1 MDEKK
6 KELIKKLQALAER
19 GVGGEKEGAQRKLEQ
34 LMKKYNISEADLSD
48 EQLHEH
54 EWKYHTE
61 FEKRLLRQTMYKVIG
76 KDFTEHAY
84 AYTWGRG
91 SKSVLGLRCTDAQA
105 IQIGIEYEFY
115 CQTWKE
121 EQEFF
126 FKCFIQK
133 HRIFQ
138 MNEDKKIQKDDEEE
152 LSWEESLRMQS
163 AMNAMQDKSM
173 LQRLEG

>member
-48 EQLHEH
+48 EQLREH

-84 AYTWGRG
+84 VYTWGRG

>member
-1 MDEKK
+1 M
-6 KELIKKLQALAER
+6 
-19 GVGGEKEGAQRKLEQ
+19 
-34 LMKKYNISEADLSD
+34 
-48 EQLHEH
+48 
-54 EWKYHTE
+54 
-61 FEKRLLRQTMYKVIG
+61 
-76 KDFTEHAY
+76 
-84 AYTWGRG
+84 GRG
-91 SKSVLGLRCTDAQA
+91 SKSVLGLWCTDAQA